1 MRKFTQAMLV
11 LLAFLGSTIGAVAQ
25 TYPPVNQPT
34 QGYEVLSSILSATVP
49 VGTTNDQK
57 RYHKAISFTPMY
69 SGTTYGVKHSLPF
82 NPGITLSNRGNYP
95 AYNNLTYLKEQGFV
109 ENDGF
114 TFKVGQTLK
123 PISTSGNETGGYDA
137 DDWDGA
143 WMHSYVYIDGG
154 HDGAFTISSPDDLY
168 SECATASG
176 GDRRPWYNDA
186 PEFRLPTAIGTYRM
200 RLKTEWNSTDPKGSN
215 TLLDKGGMI
224 ADANFTLVYPTINF
238 VYRSNAVTVTANTEN
253 QICGENYSFTVTT
266 KSSSYTIESVTVRC
280 GEDLTNDEAASG
292 TWQEFTL
299 TPSGDTYTVP
309 ASQFQGDMRITVKT
323 VLNTDVN
330 LITQGKQVFRLKNR
344 AYADTYPYLMADHV
358 DATTSTGKVNTG
370 TDILYHAALDANNAC
385 QLWRL
390 KPGTTDGTFY
400 LCSQGLQAGSIGT
413 GDNIVVKM
421 LETGTL
427 YKLWNQTISGTT
439 YYGFSNSTTT
449 SNTTNNFLYAIAYGK
464 SNSDGNYPA
473 SQKGDYVVSW
483 AFYNTDASHWTFEAV
498 DEIDITIGTSGYASV
513 NYDFPVKF
521 PAGVKVYKKALEAAT
536 YIKLEEIDPGTDG
549 CVSLPKGNAA
559 FVAGTEGESMTLSIL
574 LDEPEAI
581 DGGTGVNG
589 TYLATTFGEDDA
601 ANIYGIAKVNDVV
614 AFYKMKAN
622 TTIKQNKGYIRSTS
636 SNAPRMELTFGEG
649 ETTGIESMLEDNSR
663 RESIDTSVLYDLN
676 GRRVLY
682 PSRGIYV
689 TAGGQRIFLK

>member
-1 MRKFTQAMLV
+1 MLV
-11 LLAFLGSTIGAVAQ
+11 LLVFLGSTISAVAQ
-25 TYPPVNQPT
+25 TYPSVNQPT

-69 SGTTYGVKHSLPF
+69 SGTSYGVKHSLPF
-82 NPGITLSNRGNYP
+82 NIGITLSNRGNYP

-143 WMHSYVYIDGG
+143 WIHSYVYIDGD
-154 HDGAFTISSPDDLY
+154 HDYAFTISSPDELY

-176 GDRRPWYNDA
+176 DQKKPWYVNA

-200 RLKTEWNSTDPKGSN
+200 RLKTEWNSTDPKGSS
-215 TLLDKGGMI
+215 TLLSKGGMI
-224 ADANFTLVYPTINF
+224 ADANITLVYPTINF
-238 VYRSNAVTVTANTEN
+238 VYRSNAVTVTANTEK

-309 ASQFQGDMRITVKT
+309 AAQFQGDMRITVKT

-330 LITQGKQVFRLKNR
+330 LIKQGKQVFRLKNR
-344 AYADTYPYLMADHV
+344 AATTYPYLMADHV
-358 DATTSTGKVNTG
+358 DATTSTDRVVMS
-370 TDILYHAALDANNAC
+370 TDILYHASLDANNAC

-390 KPGTTDGTFY
+390 QPGKTEGTYY
-400 LCSQGLQAGSIGT
+400 LCSQGLQAGSIGA
-413 GDNIVVKM
+413 GDGVVVKM
-421 LETGTL
+421 LESGTL
-427 YKLWNQTISGTT
+427 YKLWEQTISSTK

-449 SNTTNNFLYAIAYGK
+449 DTSTRNFLHALDYGK
-464 SNSDGNYPA
+464 SGNDGSYPA
-473 SQKGDYVVSW
+473 SQKGDYVVSG
-483 AFYNTDASHWTFEAV
+483 AFYNTDASNWTFEAV
-498 DEIDITIGTSGYASV
+498 DEIDITIGASGYASV
-513 NYDFPVKF
+513 NYDFPVKV
-521 PAGVKVYKKALEAAT
+521 PAGVKVYKKAEEAAT
-536 YIKLEEIDPGTDG
+536 YIRLEEIHAGDDG
-549 CVSLPKGNAA
+549 CVSLPTGNAA
-559 FVAGTEGESMTLSIL
+559 FVAGNEGASITLEIL
-574 LDEPEAI
+574 LDEPAAI
-581 DGGTGVNG
+581 EGGTGVKG
-589 TYLATTFGEDDA
+589 TYLATTFDETSA
-601 ANIYGIAKVNDVV
+601 ANVYGIAKVNDVV

-622 TTIKQNKGYIRSTS
+622 TTIKQNKGYIESQT